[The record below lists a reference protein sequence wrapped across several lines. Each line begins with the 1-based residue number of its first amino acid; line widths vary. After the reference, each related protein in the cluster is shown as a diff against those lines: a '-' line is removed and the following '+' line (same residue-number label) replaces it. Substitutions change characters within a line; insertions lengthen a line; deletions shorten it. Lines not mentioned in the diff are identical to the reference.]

1 MEPDPTLQQA
11 LSPDDLRMFS
21 IPVRRLA
28 DRFGVLVERDVLRG
42 AGVDLGQW
50 RAIFFLARDG
60 AMRPSALALRAEI
73 PRAQIGR
80 SAAELERRGFVRRVV
95 DPADRRRSLIEATE
109 AGIALYR
116 DLRPRVERIA
126 DEFRALYTDAEYRTL
141 MLLIERAILRADVML
156 GREEPK

>member
-1 MEPDPTLQQA
+1 APE
-11 LSPDDLRMFS
+11 FS
-21 IPVRRLA
+21 T
-28 DRFGVLVERDVLRG
+28 
-42 AGVDLGQW
+42 
-50 RAIFFLARDG
+50 
-60 AMRPSALALRAEI
+60 
-73 PRAQIGR
+73 
-80 SAAELERRGFVRRVV
+80 RGFVRRVV